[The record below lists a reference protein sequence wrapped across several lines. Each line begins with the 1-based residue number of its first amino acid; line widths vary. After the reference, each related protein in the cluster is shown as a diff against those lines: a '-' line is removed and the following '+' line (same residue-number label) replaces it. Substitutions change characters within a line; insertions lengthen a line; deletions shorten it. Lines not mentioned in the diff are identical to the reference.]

1 LEDGLKTARDLDE
14 SVLDSQIRDVS
25 FPRVAWSP
33 EDVEIRI
40 RGLEERLHRTGLTDD
55 PLAGSADPLERTGI
69 DMVRLSGL
77 RRLRER
83 MWRGESLNSPSRLH
97 GIRIGPVCL
106 LGAPLEIFQM
116 TRQAVEAAFP
126 DGPVLVLSHVNGS
139 EGYAPDPELYRK
151 NHYAAE
157 FVTLMAGDLP
167 HACIH
172 DPLVQ
177 ELVELGNALRTLR
190 TRR

>member
-1 LEDGLKTARDLDE
+1 
-14 SVLDSQIRDVS
+14 
-25 FPRVAWSP
+25 
-33 EDVEIRI
+33 
-40 RGLEERLHRTGLTDD
+40 
-55 PLAGSADPLERTGI
+55 
-69 DMVRLSGL
+69 
-77 RRLRER
+77 
-83 MWRGESLNSPSRLH
+83 
-97 GIRIGPVCL
+97 
-106 LGAPLEIFQM
+106 
-116 TRQAVEAAFP
+116 VEAAFP
-126 DGPVLVLSHVNGS
+126 NGPVLVLSHVNGS
-139 EGYAPDPELYRK
+139 EGYAPDPELYLK